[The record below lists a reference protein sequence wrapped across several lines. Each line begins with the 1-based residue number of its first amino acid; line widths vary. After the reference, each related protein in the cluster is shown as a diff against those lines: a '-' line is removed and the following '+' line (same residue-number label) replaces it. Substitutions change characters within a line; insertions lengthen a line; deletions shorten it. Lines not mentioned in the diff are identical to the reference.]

1 MESVGNLKVPL
12 TIPAAR
18 SIQAQCQRNIE
29 FIAAVL
35 SMPFSAWQRKEKA
48 GNRERNAESVM
59 LERKTALPILEVKGK
74 ISGEGEIQWRIGA
87 ATE

>member
-35 SMPFSAWQRKEKA
+35 SMAFSAWQTKRESRKP
-48 GNRERNAESVM
+48 
-59 LERKTALPILEVKGK
+59 RKKR
-74 ISGEGEIQWRIGA
+74 RIGHVGEENGLA
-87 ATE
+87 DPGS